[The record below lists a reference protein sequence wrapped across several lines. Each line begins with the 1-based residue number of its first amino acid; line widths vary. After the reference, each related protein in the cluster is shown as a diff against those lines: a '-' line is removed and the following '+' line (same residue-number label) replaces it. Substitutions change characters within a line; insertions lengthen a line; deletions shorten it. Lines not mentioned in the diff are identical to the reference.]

1 MKILLFAL
9 NASFAHQALG
19 VLTLASYINSRLP
32 GAAEVLERSINDR
45 DDEVFYE
52 LYENSKNK
60 KLIGFSCYI
69 WNIEKMLKFAENLK
83 KLRPDIYIVFGGPE
97 VSFYGE
103 KEFCDLYPF
112 ADFLI
117 KGEGE
122 EKLFGLLGELF
133 SDRF

>member
-19 VLTLASYINSRLP
+19 ALTLASYINSRIT

-52 LYENSKNK
+52 LYENAKNK

-69 WNIEKMLKFAENLK
+69 WNIEKMLKFAEDLK
-83 KLRPDIYIVFGGPE
+83 KLRPDLYIAFGGPE
-97 VSFYGE
+97 VSFYDDDDFLG
-103 KEFCDLYPF
+103 LYPF
-112 ADFLI
+112 VDFLI

-122 EKLFGLLGELF
+122 EKLLALWHNL
-133 SDRF
+133 